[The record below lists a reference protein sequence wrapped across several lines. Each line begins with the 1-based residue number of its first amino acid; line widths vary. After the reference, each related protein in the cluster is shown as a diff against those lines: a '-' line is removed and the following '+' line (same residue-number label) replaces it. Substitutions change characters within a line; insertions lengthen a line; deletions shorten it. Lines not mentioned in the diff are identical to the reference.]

1 MAKGVL
7 ITGASGGIGQACAHW
22 FAERG
27 WQVFLQGRDETRL
40 ISLHDELKAKYQ
52 IDCYYYCA
60 ELTDSTSIKPLMQ
73 KVNKSLSPLTCLIHC
88 AGSLTQG
95 SLTTLR
101 ASDIDQQFNLHLKSS
116 LLLAQLSSR
125 LMLRNKQSS
134 NECAM
139 VFVSSVVADQ
149 GAIGQI
155 LYSAAKSG
163 LHGMV
168 KSMSKELGVHN
179 IRVNAVAPGFI
190 DTDLVASYTLEQ
202 RETLVQATSL
212 KRLGCSNDVAKAIG
226 FLASEQA
233 SYITGH
239 ILAVDAGLTL

>member
-1 MAKGVL
+1 
-7 ITGASGGIGQACAHW
+7 
-22 FAERG
+22 
-27 WQVFLQGRDETRL
+27 
-40 ISLHDELKAKYQ
+40 
-52 IDCYYYCA
+52 
-60 ELTDSTSIKPLMQ
+60 MQ
-73 KVNKSLSPLTCLIHC
+73 QVNKSLSQLTCLIHC

-125 LMLRNKQSS
+125 LMLRNKQSN

-190 DTDLVASYTLEQ
+190 DTDLVASYTPEQ